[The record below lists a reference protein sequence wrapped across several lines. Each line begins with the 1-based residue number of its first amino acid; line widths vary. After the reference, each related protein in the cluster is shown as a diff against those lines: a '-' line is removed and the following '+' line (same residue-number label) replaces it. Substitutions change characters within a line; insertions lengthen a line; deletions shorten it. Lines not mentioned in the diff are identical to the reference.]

1 MYIANRPLS
10 AGYKIFT
17 ALIAWVSLW
26 FLVHDY
32 QGSSVQFLAT
42 FVALLSGVYFI
53 AAAFKVLFGHRHH
66 PWRAFCPVWHGAL
79 LLGALLV
86 LTTQAVASAFP
97 AAAIL
102 TPTGVGG
109 LIASLILPLLIIFD
123 WALFSAKGHWRL
135 IDPWYWLCL
144 PLVYLAINY
153 LVIGATVSSEPL
165 VYPYGFLDYLT
176 LGVIP
181 TLIWIGGIMVGCLAI
196 GFLLAGSDRAFRS
209 REAAPSAKST
219 AKATISVPAETSA
232 ESTISVPTETPA
244 EATTPAPVESSN
256 KNSDQAATQAESSD
270 QVSAS
275 PSNPTASDQSTDS
288 DQAAPEEQPDA
299 AAPAPRSK
307 SARSSTRKL
316 VDVRP
321 STKTRRPPTS
331 RKTAKTAKT
340 AAAKAAKNTADKT
353 TKPTTK
359 SASPKSPKSPKPTST
374 RPAASK
380 RSQAAST
387 TTASEPSSGT
397 VESAADT
404 TTDTKSTRSFH
415 GRTQVGD

>member
-26 FLVHDY
+26 FLVRDY
-32 QGSSVQFLAT
+32 QGSSVQFFAT
-42 FVALLSGVYFI
+42 FVALLSGVYFL

-79 LLGALLV
+79 LLSALLV
-86 LTTQAVASAFP
+86 LTTQVVASAFP

-109 LIASLILPLLIIFD
+109 LIASLVLPLLIIFD

-144 PLVYLAINY
+144 PLIYLAINY
-153 LVIGATVSSEPL
+153 LIIGATVSSEPL
-165 VYPYGFLDYLT
+165 VYPYGFLDYLA

-181 TLIWIGGIMVGCLAI
+181 TLIWIGGIMVGCLVL

-209 REAAPSAKST
+209 RETTTSAKST
-219 AKATISVPAETSA
+219 TKAA
-232 ESTISVPTETPA
+232 ISVPTETPTA
-244 EATTPAPVESSN
+244 ATTPVPTATPTEATTSVPPEPAAEVTDQPALPSDQPAP
-256 KNSDQAATQAESSD
+256 DQ
-270 QVSAS
+270 
-275 PSNPTASDQSTDS
+275 PTDS
-288 DQAAPEEQPDA
+288 DHATPENQSET
-299 AAPAPRSK
+299 AAPAAQSK
-307 SARSSTRKL
+307 SARTSTRKL

-321 STKTRRPPTS
+321 STKSRRQPTGRKATKATAS
-331 RKTAKTAKT
+331 KATATAAKTTKSATKTAKSTASKT
-340 AAAKAAKNTADKT
+340 TKST
-353 TKPTTK
+353 TKPT
-359 SASPKSPKSPKPTST
+359 SSKSPKSSKSASARPT
-374 RPAASK
+374 
-380 RSQAAST
+380 
-387 TTASEPSSGT
+387 
-397 VESAADT
+397 ADT
-404 TTDTKSTRSFH
+404 ATDTKSTRSLH

>member
-26 FLVHDY
+26 FLVRDY

-42 FVALLSGVYFI
+42 FVALLSGVYFL

-86 LTTQAVASAFP
+86 LTTQVVASAFP
-97 AAAIL
+97 DAAIL

-109 LIASLILPLLIIFD
+109 LIASLVLPLLIIFD

-153 LVIGATVSSEPL
+153 LIIGATVSTEPL
-165 VYPYGFLDYLT
+165 VYPYGFLDYLA

-181 TLIWIGGIMVGCLAI
+181 TLIWIGGIMVGCLVL

-209 REAAPSAKST
+209 RETTTSAKST
-219 AKATISVPAETSA
+219 TKA
-232 ESTISVPTETPA
+232 TISVPTETPTA
-244 EATTPAPVESSN
+244 ATTSVPTATPTEATTSAPPEPAAEVT
-256 KNSDQAATQAESSD
+256 DQP
-270 QVSAS
+270 AS
-275 PSNPTASDQSTDS
+275 PSDQPAPDQPTDS
-288 DQAAPEEQPDA
+288 DHATPENQSETT
-299 AAPAPRSK
+299 APAAQSK
-307 SARSSTRKL
+307 SARTSTRKL

-321 STKTRRPPTS
+321 STKSRRQPTG
-331 RKTAKTAKT
+331 RKAAKT
-340 AAAKAAKNTADKT
+340 AASKTATAT
-353 TKPTTK
+353 TKTAKSTASKATK
-359 SASPKSPKSPKPTST
+359 STAKPTSSKSVKSPKSAPTQ
-374 RPAASK
+374 PA
-380 RSQAAST
+380 T
-387 TTASEPSSGT
+387 
-397 VESAADT
+397 DT
-404 TTDTKSTRSFH
+404 TTDTKSTRSLH

>member
-26 FLVHDY
+26 FLVRDY
-32 QGSSVQFLAT
+32 QGSSVQFFAT
-42 FVALLSGVYFI
+42 FVALLSGVYFL

-86 LTTQAVASAFP
+86 LTTQVVASAFP

-109 LIASLILPLLIIFD
+109 LIVSLVLPLLIIFD

-144 PLVYLAINY
+144 PLIYLAINY
-153 LVIGATVSSEPL
+153 LIIGATVSSEPL
-165 VYPYGFLDYLT
+165 VYPYGFLDYLA

-181 TLIWIGGIMVGCLAI
+181 TLIWIGGIMVGCLVL

-209 REAAPSAKST
+209 RETTTSAKST
-219 AKATISVPAETSA
+219 TKATISAPTE
-232 ESTISVPTETPA
+232 VPTAATTPVPTA
-244 EATTPAPVESSN
+244 TPTEATTSVPPEPATEVTDQPALPSDQPAP
-256 KNSDQAATQAESSD
+256 DQ
-270 QVSAS
+270 
-275 PSNPTASDQSTDS
+275 PTDS
-288 DQAAPEEQPDA
+288 DHATPENQSET
-299 AAPAPRSK
+299 AAPAAQSK
-307 SARSSTRKL
+307 SARTSTRKL

-321 STKTRRPPTS
+321 STKSRRQPTG
-331 RKTAKTAKT
+331 RKTTKATASKATTTAAKTTKSAT
-340 AAAKAAKNTADKT
+340 SKT
-353 TKPTTK
+353 TKPT
-359 SASPKSPKSPKPTST
+359 SSKSPKSSKSVST
-374 RPAASK
+374 RP
-380 RSQAAST
+380 T
-387 TTASEPSSGT
+387 
-397 VESAADT
+397 ADT
-404 TTDTKSTRSFH
+404 TTDTKSTRSLH

>member
-26 FLVHDY
+26 FLVRDY

-42 FVALLSGVYFI
+42 FVALLSGVYFL

-86 LTTQAVASAFP
+86 LTTQVVASAFP
-97 AAAIL
+97 DAAIL

-109 LIASLILPLLIIFD
+109 LIASLALPLLIIFD

-153 LVIGATVSSEPL
+153 LIIGATVSTEPL
-165 VYPYGFLDYLT
+165 VYPYGFLDYLA

-181 TLIWIGGIMVGCLAI
+181 TLIWIGGIMVGCLVL

-209 REAAPSAKST
+209 RETTTSAKST
-219 AKATISVPAETSA
+219 TKATISVPTEPPTAAT
-232 ESTISVPTETPA
+232 TSVPTATPT
-244 EATTPAPVESSN
+244 EATTSVPPES
-256 KNSDQAATQAESSD
+256 AAEVTNQP
-270 QVSAS
+270 AS
-275 PSNPTASDQSTDS
+275 PSDQTAPDQPTDS
-288 DQAAPEEQPDA
+288 DHATPENQSETT
-299 AAPAPRSK
+299 APAAQSK
-307 SARSSTRKL
+307 SARTSTRKL

-321 STKTRRPPTS
+321 STKSRRQPTG
-331 RKTAKTAKT
+331 R
-340 AAAKAAKNTADKT
+340 KT
-353 TKPTTK
+353 TKATASKATTTAAKTTK
-359 SASPKSPKSPKPTST
+359 SATKPTKSASKPASTKTTRSTSSKSAKSPKS
-374 RPAASK
+374 A
-380 RSQAAST
+380 T
-387 TTASEPSSGT
+387 TH
-397 VESAADT
+397 SAAGA
-404 TTDTKSTRSFH
+404 TTDTKSTRSLH

>member
-26 FLVHDY
+26 FLVRDY
-32 QGSSVQFLAT
+32 QGSSVQFFAT
-42 FVALLSGVYFI
+42 FVALLSGVYFL

-79 LLGALLV
+79 QLGALLV
-86 LTTQAVASAFP
+86 LTTQVVASAFP

-109 LIASLILPLLIIFD
+109 LIASLVLPLLIIFD

-144 PLVYLAINY
+144 PLIYLAINY
-153 LVIGATVSSEPL
+153 LIIGATVSSEPL
-165 VYPYGFLDYLT
+165 VYPYGFLDYLA

-181 TLIWIGGIMVGCLAI
+181 TLIWIGGIMVGCLVL

-209 REAAPSAKST
+209 RETTTSAKST
-219 AKATISVPAETSA
+219 TKAA
-232 ESTISVPTETPA
+232 ISVPTEVPTAATTPVPTVTHT
-244 EATTPAPVESSN
+244 EATTSVPPESAAEVT
-256 KNSDQAATQAESSD
+256 DQP
-270 QVSAS
+270 AS
-275 PSNPTASDQSTDS
+275 PPDQTAPDQPTDS
-288 DQAAPEEQPDA
+288 DHVTPENQSETI
-299 AAPAPRSK
+299 APAAQSK
-307 SARSSTRKL
+307 SARTSTRKL

-321 STKTRRPPTS
+321 STKSRRQPTG
-331 RKTAKTAKT
+331 R
-340 AAAKAAKNTADKT
+340 KT
-353 TKPTTK
+353 TKATASKATATAAKTTK
-359 SASPKSPKSPKPTST
+359 SATKSTKSASKPASTKTTRSTSSKSAKSPKSAST
-374 RPAASK
+374 RP
-380 RSQAAST
+380 T
-387 TTASEPSSGT
+387 
-397 VESAADT
+397 ADT
-404 TTDTKSTRSFH
+404 TTDTKSTRSLH

>member
-26 FLVHDY
+26 FLVRDY
-32 QGSSVQFLAT
+32 QGSSVQFFAT
-42 FVALLSGVYFI
+42 FVALLSGVYFF

-79 LLGALLV
+79 LLSALLV
-86 LTTQAVASAFP
+86 LTTQVVASAFP

-109 LIASLILPLLIIFD
+109 LIASLVLPLLIIFD

-144 PLVYLAINY
+144 PLIYLAINY
-153 LVIGATVSSEPL
+153 LIIGATVSSEPL
-165 VYPYGFLDYLT
+165 VYPYGFLDYLA

-181 TLIWIGGIMVGCLAI
+181 TLIWIGGIMVGCLVL

-209 REAAPSAKST
+209 RETTTSAKST
-219 AKATISVPAETSA
+219 TKAV
-232 ESTISVPTETPA
+232 ISVPTEVPTAATTSVPTA
-244 EATTPAPVESSN
+244 APTEATTSVPPESAAEVTDQPAS
-256 KNSDQAATQAESSD
+256 SSD
-270 QVSAS
+270 Q
-275 PSNPTASDQSTDS
+275 TAPDQPTDS
-288 DQAAPEEQPDA
+288 DHATPENQSET
-299 AAPAPRSK
+299 AAPAAQPK
-307 SARSSTRKL
+307 SARTSTRKL

-321 STKTRRPPTS
+321 SAKSRRQPTG
-331 RKTAKTAKT
+331 RKAAKT
-340 AAAKAAKNTADKT
+340 AASKTATATTKTAKSTASKATKST
-353 TKPTTK
+353 TKPASSK
-359 SASPKSPKSPKPTST
+359 SVKSPKSAPTQ
-374 RPAASK
+374 PA
-380 RSQAAST
+380 T
-387 TTASEPSSGT
+387 
-397 VESAADT
+397 DT
-404 TTDTKSTRSFH
+404 TTDTKSTRSLH

>member
-26 FLVHDY
+26 FLVRDY

-42 FVALLSGVYFI
+42 FVALLSGVYFL

-86 LTTQAVASAFP
+86 LTTQVVASAFP
-97 AAAIL
+97 DAAIL
-102 TPTGVGG
+102 TPTGIGG
-109 LIASLILPLLIIFD
+109 LIASLVLPLLIIFD

-153 LVIGATVSSEPL
+153 LIIGATVSTEPL
-165 VYPYGFLDYLT
+165 VYPYGFLDYLA

-181 TLIWIGGIMVGCLAI
+181 TLIWIGGIMVGCLVL

-209 REAAPSAKST
+209 RETTTSAKSAT
-219 AKATISVPAETSA
+219 KAA
-232 ESTISVPTETPA
+232 ISVPTETPTVA
-244 EATTPAPVESSN
+244 TTSVPTTTPTEATTSAPPEPAVEVT
-256 KNSDQAATQAESSD
+256 DQP
-270 QVSAS
+270 AS
-275 PSNPTASDQSTDS
+275 PSDQPTPDQPTDS
-288 DQAAPEEQPDA
+288 DHVTPENQSETT
-299 AAPAPRSK
+299 APAAQSK
-307 SARSSTRKL
+307 SARTSTRKL

-321 STKTRRPPTS
+321 STKSRRQPTGRKAAKS
-331 RKTAKTAKT
+331 AAGKTTATATKTTKSTASKTAKSTAK
-340 AAAKAAKNTADKT
+340 
-353 TKPTTK
+353 PTSSK
-359 SASPKSPKSPKPTST
+359 SAKSPKSAPTH
-374 RPAASK
+374 PA
-380 RSQAAST
+380 T
-387 TTASEPSSGT
+387 DTA
-397 VESAADT
+397 
-404 TTDTKSTRSFH
+404 TDTKSTRSLH

>member
-181 TLIWIGGIMVGCLAI
+181 TLIWIGGIMVGCLVI

-209 REAAPSAKST
+209 RETTTSTKST
-219 AKATISVPAETSA
+219 TKATVSVPAETSA
-232 ESTISVPTETPA
+232 ESTISVPTETPV
-244 EATTPAPVESSN
+244 EATTPAPAESSD
-256 KNSDQAATQAESSD
+256 KNSDQAAIPAESSD

-275 PSNPTASDQSTDS
+275 PSAPPASDQPTDS
-288 DQAAPEEQPDA
+288 DQAAPEEQPEA
-299 AAPAPRSK
+299 AVPASRSK
-307 SARSSTRKL
+307 SARASTRKL

-321 STKTRRPPTS
+321 NTKTRRPSTG
-331 RKTAKTAKT
+331 RKTTKTTKSVAV
-340 AAAKAAKNTADKT
+340 KAAKNTAGKT
-353 TKPTTK
+353 AKSTAK
-359 SASPKSPKSPKPTST
+359 SAASKSTKSPKPASA

-387 TTASEPSSGT
+387 TAAPEPSSST
-397 VESAADT
+397 ATPATDAAA
-404 TTDTKSTRSFH
+404 DTKSTRSFH

>member
-26 FLVHDY
+26 FLVRDY
-32 QGSSVQFLAT
+32 QGASVQFLAT
-42 FVALLSGVYFI
+42 FVALLSGVYFL

-79 LLGALLV
+79 LLSALLV

-109 LIASLILPLLIIFD
+109 LIASLVLPLLIIFD

-144 PLVYLAINY
+144 PLIYLAINY
-153 LVIGATVSSEPL
+153 LIIGATVSSEPL
-165 VYPYGFLDYLT
+165 VYPYGFLDYLA

-181 TLIWIGGIMVGCLAI
+181 TLIWIGGSMVGCLVL

-209 REAAPSAKST
+209 RETTTSAKST
-219 AKATISVPAETSA
+219 TKAA
-232 ESTISVPTETPA
+232 ISVPTEVPTAATTPVPTA
-244 EATTPAPVESSN
+244 TPTEATTSVPPESAAEVT
-256 KNSDQAATQAESSD
+256 DQP
-270 QVSAS
+270 AS
-275 PSNPTASDQSTDS
+275 PSDQTAPDQPTDS
-288 DQAAPEEQPDA
+288 DHATPENQSET
-299 AAPAPRSK
+299 AAPAAQSK
-307 SARSSTRKL
+307 SARTSTRKL

-321 STKTRRPPTS
+321 STKSRRQPTG
-331 RKTAKTAKT
+331 R
-340 AAAKAAKNTADKT
+340 KT
-353 TKPTTK
+353 TKATASKATTTATKPTK
-359 SASPKSPKSPKPTST
+359 SASKPASTKTTRSTSSKSAKSPKSAST
-374 RPAASK
+374 RP
-380 RSQAAST
+380 T
-387 TTASEPSSGT
+387 
-397 VESAADT
+397 ADT
-404 TTDTKSTRSFH
+404 TTDTKSTRSLH

>member
-26 FLVHDY
+26 FLVRDY

-42 FVALLSGVYFI
+42 FVALLSGVYFL

-86 LTTQAVASAFP
+86 LTTQVVASAFP
-97 AAAIL
+97 DAAIL

-109 LIASLILPLLIIFD
+109 LIASLVLPLLIIFD

-153 LVIGATVSSEPL
+153 LIIGATVSTEPL
-165 VYPYGFLDYLT
+165 VYPYGFLDYLA

-181 TLIWIGGIMVGCLAI
+181 TLIWIGGIMVGCLVL

-209 REAAPSAKST
+209 RETTTSAKST
-219 AKATISVPAETSA
+219 TKAA
-232 ESTISVPTETPA
+232 ISVPTQASAETS
-244 EATTPAPVESSN
+244 TPAPS
-256 KNSDQAATQAESSD
+256 ESSD
-270 QVSAS
+270 QPAS
-275 PSNPTASDQSTDS
+275 PYDPTDS
-288 DQAAPEEQPDA
+288 DQPADSDHAAPEQQYEAAAPKEQASSEEQPAAASTKDQPVSTTDTSPAPADTADA
-299 AAPAPRSK
+299 AARPK
-307 SARSSTRKL
+307 SARTSTRKL

-321 STKTRRPPTS
+321 STKSRRQPTS
-331 RKTAKTAKT
+331 RKAAKTATSKT
-340 AAAKAAKNTADKT
+340 APATTKTAKSAASKTTKST
-353 TKPTTK
+353 TKPT
-359 SASPKSPKSPKPTST
+359 SSKSPKSSKSAST
-374 RPAASK
+374 RP
-380 RSQAAST
+380 T
-387 TTASEPSSGT
+387 
-397 VESAADT
+397 ADT
-404 TTDTKSTRSFH
+404 TTDTKSTRSLH

>member
-17 ALIAWVSLW
+17 ALIAWISLW
-26 FLVHDY
+26 FLVRDY

-42 FVALLSGVYFI
+42 FVALLSGVYFL

-86 LTTQAVASAFP
+86 LTTQVVASAFP
-97 AAAIL
+97 AAAVL

-109 LIASLILPLLIIFD
+109 LIASLVLPLLIIFD

-144 PLVYLAINY
+144 PLIYLAINY
-153 LVIGATVSSEPL
+153 LIIGATVSTEPL

-176 LGVIP
+176 FGVIP
-181 TLIWIGGIMVGCLAI
+181 TLIWIGGIMVGCLVL

-209 REAAPSAKST
+209 RETTTSAKST
-219 AKATISVPAETSA
+219 AKAA
-232 ESTISVPTETPA
+232 ISVPTEVTTAATTSVPTATPA
-244 EATTPAPVESSN
+244 EATTSVPPEPAVEVT
-256 KNSDQAATQAESSD
+256 DQP
-270 QVSAS
+270 AS
-275 PSNPTASDQSTDS
+275 PSDQTAPDQSADS
-288 DQAAPEEQPDA
+288 DPATPENQSET
-299 AAPAPRSK
+299 AAPATQSK
-307 SARSSTRKL
+307 SARTSTRKL

-321 STKTRRPPTS
+321 STKSRRQPTGRKATKAAAGKATATAAKPTKSATKSTKSAAKPTS
-331 RKTAKTAKT
+331 T
-340 AAAKAAKNTADKT
+340 KT
-353 TKPTTK
+353 TKSTSSK
-359 SASPKSPKSPKPTST
+359 STKSPKS
-374 RPAASK
+374 
-380 RSQAAST
+380 AST
-387 TTASEPSSGT
+387 H
-397 VESAADT
+397 SAAGT
-404 TTDTKSTRSFH
+404 TTDTKSTRSLH

>member
-17 ALIAWVSLW
+17 ALIAWISLW
-26 FLVHDY
+26 FLVRDY

-42 FVALLSGVYFI
+42 FVALLSGVYFL

-86 LTTQAVASAFP
+86 LTTQVVASAFP
-97 AAAIL
+97 AAAVL

-109 LIASLILPLLIIFD
+109 LIASLVLPLLIIFD

-144 PLVYLAINY
+144 PLIYLAINY
-153 LVIGATVSSEPL
+153 LIIGATVSSEPL
-165 VYPYGFLDYLT
+165 VYPYGFLDYLA

-181 TLIWIGGIMVGCLAI
+181 TLIWIGGIMVGCLVL

-209 REAAPSAKST
+209 RETTASAKST
-219 AKATISVPAETSA
+219 TKAA
-232 ESTISVPTETPA
+232 ISVPTEVPTAATTPVPTA
-244 EATTPAPVESSN
+244 TPTEATTSVPPEPAAEVTDQPALPSDQPAP
-256 KNSDQAATQAESSD
+256 DQ
-270 QVSAS
+270 
-275 PSNPTASDQSTDS
+275 PTDS
-288 DQAAPEEQPDA
+288 DHATPENQSET
-299 AAPAPRSK
+299 AAPAAQSK
-307 SARSSTRKL
+307 SARTSTRKL

-321 STKTRRPPTS
+321 STKSRRQPTG
-331 RKTAKTAKT
+331 R
-340 AAAKAAKNTADKT
+340 KT
-353 TKPTTK
+353 TKATASKATTTAAKTTK
-359 SASPKSPKSPKPTST
+359 SATKPTSTKTTRSTSSKSAKSPKS
-374 RPAASK
+374 
-380 RSQAAST
+380 AST
-387 TTASEPSSGT
+387 H
-397 VESAADT
+397 SAAGT
-404 TTDTKSTRSFH
+404 TTDTKSTRSLH

>member
-26 FLVHDY
+26 FLVRDY

-42 FVALLSGVYFI
+42 FVALLSGVYFL

-86 LTTQAVASAFP
+86 LTTQVVASAFP
-97 AAAIL
+97 DAVIL
-102 TPTGVGG
+102 TPIGVGG
-109 LIASLILPLLIIFD
+109 LIASLVLPLLIIFD

-153 LVIGATVSSEPL
+153 LIIGATVSTEPL
-165 VYPYGFLDYLT
+165 VYPYGFLDYLA

-181 TLIWIGGIMVGCLAI
+181 TLIWIGGIMVGCLVL

-209 REAAPSAKST
+209 RETTTSAKST
-219 AKATISVPAETSA
+219 TKAA
-232 ESTISVPTETPA
+232 ISVPT
-244 EATTPAPVESSN
+244 
-256 KNSDQAATQAESSD
+256 QA
-270 QVSAS
+270 SAD
-275 PSNPTASDQSTDS
+275 TAD
-288 DQAAPEEQPDA
+288 AAPRP
-299 AAPAPRSK
+299 K
-307 SARSSTRKL
+307 SARTSTGKL

-321 STKTRRPPTS
+321 SAKARRQPTG
-331 RKTAKTAKT
+331 RKTAKTAARKT
-340 AAAKAAKNTADKT
+340 APAATKTAKSTIKPAASKSAKSS
-353 TKPTTK
+353 K
-359 SASPKSPKSPKPTST
+359 SASA
-374 RPAASK
+374 RPAAAK
-380 RSQAAST
+380 RSQAANAPA
-387 TTASEPSSGT
+387 ASEPSA
-397 VESAADT
+397 SAAEPSAGT
-404 TTDTKSTRSFH
+404 ATDTKSTRSLH